1 KPTKIFEPPR
11 FTPFAVI
18 GREYVSATS
27 MVLTVRPR
35 AGSVERECGDQDPYA
50 EAWERGPWSVE
61 AKQPELQIARA
72 YTPLPPLDGN
82 GKRDLRFLIRR
93 EERGEV
99 SRYLHGLPLGAQ
111 VELRGPKTE
120 AELPAAVS
128 DVVFLAG
135 GTGIAPAL
143 QVVYTLLER
152 RKGGEM
158 LRIRVVW
165 ANRKR
170 EDCIG
175 GASAHHPPP
184 RTGNGNGNGTANT
197 TPGPGYI
204 VRELQNLQRKY
215 PQNLQV
221 QYVVDEEGT
230 ALDQKRIAPLL
241 NIPQSDA
248 RTVKYSP
255 VTTRIDSKLLFVSGP
270 DGFVDYLAGPK
281 KWEGGKEGQ
290 GELGGRFK
298 TYGGTGLEGVEAVK
312 WTAFECTIFCVVGGF
327 ESWGLMIKIRRL
339 SGQRQSRTLSYIR
352 QNTNTLG
359 VPLQESLIH
368 HLASR
373 LFRAS
378 GTD

>member
-1 KPTKIFEPPR
+1 SRPPRKTKWLKRGSLLAIPILSYLTYTYTTIFPKKPTKIFDPPR

-18 GREYVSATS
+18 AREYVSATS
-27 MVLTVRPR
+27 MVLTLRPR
-35 AGSVERECGDQDPYA
+35 AGSGSIERECGDQDPYA

-72 YTPLPPLDGN
+72 YTPLPPLEGN

-99 SRYLHGLPLGAQ
+99 SRYLHALPLGAQ

-120 AELPAAVS
+120 AELPATVS

-152 RKGGEM
+152 RKGGQM
-158 LRIRVVW
+158 PRIRVVW

-175 GASAHHPPP
+175 GASSTTHHLP
-184 RTGNGNGNGTANT
+184 TLNGSSNGNDNENT

-215 PQNLQV
+215 PGNLQV

-241 NIPQSDA
+241 GTPQADA
-248 RTVKYSP
+248 STVKYSP

-270 DGFVDYLAGPK
+270 EGFVEYLAGPK

-290 GELGGRFK
+290 GELGGVLRRM
-298 TYGGTGLEGVEAVK
+298 G
-312 WTAFECTIFCVVGGF
+312 
-327 ESWGLMIKIRRL
+327 IRDWKVWKL
-339 SGQRQSRTLSYIR
+339 
-352 QNTNTLG
+352 
-359 VPLQESLIH
+359 
-368 HLASR
+368 
-373 LFRAS
+373 
-378 GTD
+378 